1 MADLIPDPKTLETA
15 PVIASS
21 GAGLPEPAP
30 SPGVGGAAAP
40 AGSTVEAPAE
50 TPKLEPS
57 LIAEF
62 DAAHPDKKAENPDA
76 PKPDAAAA
84 KPDAAKPDAAA
95 DASIKPAEAAKPGES
110 AEAPT
115 VEAPKPLEP
124 VKYEYQLPETLTLAE
139 SERPEV
145 EKAFEAFRA
154 DPAKGAQGLVDLHA
168 KYMSQFAADTLK
180 HQYAVF
186 NDTRKGWRQEV
197 MSDPLLGGSGF
208 QTAMGAIARMRDQF
222 VSDKDRGDFNKM
234 LEVTGVGDHPQF
246 LKLLLNVARAYDEPP
261 LPPPNISP
269 TPNQGQPPKRGLRA
283 FYNSNRE

>member
-1 MADLIPDPKTLETA
+1 MADKDTPILETA

-40 AGSTVEAPAE
+40 AGSTVEAPVEA
-50 TPKLEPS
+50 PKLEPS

-76 PKPDAAAA
+76 PKPDAAKADAA
-84 KPDAAKPDAAA
+84 KVEAPKPDAAKPDAAA
-95 DASIKPAEAAKPGES
+95 KPDGEV
-110 AEAPT
+110 EAPA

-124 VKYEYQLPETLTLAE
+124 VKYEYQIPETLTLPDAD
-139 SERPEV
+139 RPEV

-168 KYMSQFAADTLK
+168 KYMGQFADATLK
-180 HQYAVF
+180 NQYAVF

-222 VSDKDRGDFNKM
+222 VSDKDRGEFNKM

>member
-1 MADLIPDPKTLETA
+1 MADKDTPILETA

-50 TPKLEPS
+50 APKLEPS

-76 PKPDAAAA
+76 PKPDAAKADAA
-84 KPDAAKPDAAA
+84 KVEAPKPDAAKPDAAA
-95 DASIKPAEAAKPGES
+95 KPDGEV
-110 AEAPT
+110 EAPA

-124 VKYEYQLPETLTLAE
+124 VKYEYQIPETLTLPDAD
-139 SERPEV
+139 RPEV

-168 KYMSQFAADTLK
+168 KYMGQFADATLK
-180 HQYAVF
+180 NQYAVF

-222 VSDKDRGDFNKM
+222 VSDKDRGEFNKM

-246 LKLLLNVARAYDEPP
+246 LKLLLNVALAYDEPP